1 MGMVMNGGGW
11 NGVRILSTESVQEIR
26 RSQIPGIEGGQG
38 LIWYRFG
45 FHGRSLVGHNG
56 GDQGVATVA
65 FFEPATGIGVAVL
78 GNSNW
83 RKDGNR
89 WPLQEIM
96 QRLFEDAPR
105 LLEERSVVNEAAQPS
120 LYSELAPWFHLL
132 TSPDDYGDEAA
143 QALSLFTESLGEPPT
158 TILELGSGGGNNASH
173 MKAHATLT
181 LTDLSPE
188 MLELSRSLNPEC
200 EHIQGDMTTLRLDRT
215 FDGVFVHD
223 AVSYLTTEEQL
234 RAAIETAFVHTRPGG
249 AAIFCPD
256 HVRERFRETTDH
268 GGHDGKDGDP
278 RSLRY
283 LQWTWDPDPDDTLVR
298 RRHGLPASRG
308 HRRTPGGARPT
319 RARPVP
325 ARHLDVAA
333 RRRRLRSADADLH
346 VDRGW
351 RRRRCRDFPGV
362 PTPLNLAKQHLAN
375 RAVGG
380 PR

>member
-1 MGMVMNGGGW
+1 M
-11 NGVRILSTESVQEIR
+11 
-26 RSQIPGIEGGQG
+26 
-38 LIWYRFG
+38 
-45 FHGRSLVGHNG
+45 
-56 GDQGVATVA
+56 
-65 FFEPATGIGVAVL
+65 
-78 GNSNW
+78 
-83 RKDGNR
+83 
-89 WPLQEIM
+89 
-96 QRLFEDAPR
+96 
-105 LLEERSVVNEAAQPS
+105 NEAAQPS

-143 QALSLFTESLGEPPT
+143 QALSLFNEALGEPPT

-200 EHIQGDMTTLRLDRT
+200 EHIEGDMTTLRLDRT

-268 GGHDGKDGDP
+268 GGYDGKDGDP

-283 LQWTWDPDPDDTLVR
+283 LQWTWDPDAGDTWYVDDMAYLLREGASEPRVVR
-298 RRHGLPASRG
+298 DRHVLGLFPRATWMSLLAGAGFTPQTRTSTWIEDGDDAGAEIFLASR
-308 HRRTPGGARPT
+308 
-319 RARPVP
+319 
-325 ARHLDVAA
+325 
-333 RRRRLRSADADLH
+333 
-346 VDRGW
+346 
-351 RRRRCRDFPGV
+351 
-362 PTPLNLAKQHLAN
+362 PL
-375 RAVGG
+375 
-380 PR
+380 